1 MYHLQANVKNAGN
14 WTCEVA
20 DHLGDDRILKKGG
33 LPKRGGSNIKG
44 GGIIP
49 LCPLCIGFASAL
61 II

>member
-33 LPKRGGSNIKG
+33 LPKRGDQI
-44 GGIIP
+44 
-49 LCPLCIGFASAL
+49 
-61 II
+61 